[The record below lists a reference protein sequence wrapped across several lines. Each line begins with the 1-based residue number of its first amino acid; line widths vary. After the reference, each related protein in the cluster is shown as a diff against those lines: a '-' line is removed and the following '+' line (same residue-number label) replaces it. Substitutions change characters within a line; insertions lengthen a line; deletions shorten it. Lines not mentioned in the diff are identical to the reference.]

1 MGEYEQLEIDVRLD
15 SEKDLKTNVGKVIRF
30 FYDKRRLEAEESGW
44 PLKKVES
51 KHEGYGIAAEAY
63 CKILAKA
70 KVLKNGMDDYLKLL
84 QVKGED
90 GMSICGDIYSQA
102 QDLAMEAIGMA
113 ADATRI
119 LNDLYYGYDS
129 RTPVE
134 KAIDDLEAQ
143 EAQDGNGF
151 EEAEGTLGEDESING
166 GPEENAGEYDP
177 DDEFIDPEESQ
188 EDM

>member
-1 MGEYEQLEIDVRLD
+1 MSDYEQIEIDVRLD
-15 SEKDLKTNVGKVIRF
+15 SEKDLKTNVGKIIRF
-30 FYDKRRLEAEESGW
+30 FHDKRRMEAEESGC
-44 PLKKVES
+44 PLKRVES

-90 GMSICGDIYSQA
+90 GVSICGDIYSQA
-102 QDLAMEAIGMA
+102 LDLALEAIGMA

-134 KAIDDLEAQ
+134 KAIADLEAQ
-143 EAQDGNGF
+143 EAQEGNGF
-151 EEAEGTLGEDESING
+151 EEAEETLGEDEIVNG
-166 GPEENAGEYDP
+166 ELQEDAMEHDP
-177 DDEFIDPEESQ
+177 DGDLIDPEESR
-188 EDM
+188 EEM